1 MGDFFGASKVALWMV
16 DQHFRRQEPG
26 LFELFGTSCMKGS
39 VARKTRVRDSEYM
52 FSILNARVHNILG
65 KDTNYVSIQ

>member
-26 LFELFGTSCMKGS
+26 LFELFGTSRMKGS
-39 VARKTRVRDSEYM
+39 VARNRQECGTQNICLAYSMQEYT
-52 FSILNARVHNILG
+52 I
-65 KDTNYVSIQ
+65 Y